1 MSNAKKIELGSALE
15 RVDLIC
21 DRAEGRAYVYY
32 KGVLVESGKDIMNLP
47 EGAEVEVLE
56 SIEELN
62 SDSNGNEVC
71 RKCLDEGKLNELF
84 IENSDD
90 NPQVYYKVCD
100 ECGNQVECVYTP
112 DDFTGATE
120 GDR

>member
-47 EGAEVEVLE
+47 EFVG
-56 SIEELN
+56 
-62 SDSNGNEVC
+62 
-71 RKCLDEGKLNELF
+71 
-84 IENSDD
+84 
-90 NPQVYYKVCD
+90 
-100 ECGNQVECVYTP
+100 
-112 DDFTGATE
+112 
-120 GDR
+120 